1 MNIEQ
6 LQHLLRASAIA
17 KVAAGREKDIK
28 FVRTMIEYRMVDR
41 ERVLQLAVTVP
52 NTVDDLQRSLRVLA
66 RIEGLYA
73 LAPEHQLAHIN
84 VASGKYTGHIVGVS
98 EAVVQQM
105 MTGDEII
112 FHQTRQIDRI
122 PALGELCTV
131 QYLGGRANVI
141 THNSSQPDAAKE
153 SGAERK
159 KP

>member
-17 KVAAGREKDIK
+17 KVAAGREKDIE

-66 RIEGLYA
+66 RIEDLYA
-73 LAPEHQLAHIN
+73 VVPDYQLAHVN

-105 MTGDEII
+105 VAGDEIV
-112 FHQTRQIDRI
+112 FHQTRQIDRT

-131 QYLGGRANVI
+131 HYLGGRASVL
-141 THNSSQPDAAKE
+141 THNSPQTDAAKA